1 MSETAVEIPGYVAG
15 TWTIDPVHSEVSFV
29 VRHMMVSKVRGRF
42 DKFDAKLTLDP
53 AHPETATLEAT
64 MS

>member
-1 MSETAVEIPGYVAG
+1 MEIPGYVAG

-42 DKFDAKLTLDP
+42 DTFEGTIDDRRRTRCSRPSPPPSTSAR
-53 AHPETATLEAT
+53 
-64 MS
+64 